1 MLACRNPMV
10 AAPFHNTLLRNF
22 PKEPGRQR
30 RGRAPVDHTL
40 AGVGDGQALL
50 GSCDGH
56 VAQPPLLL
64 HFLRVA
70 DGAHSWE
77 QPVLKANEEH
87 MGEFQSLGRVHGHHH
102 HGVVVFVVLL
112 QIGIQGDF
120 FQKSRQS
127 GRFRVFHI
135 GIDAGF

>member
-1 MLACRNPMV
+1 M
-10 AAPFHNTLLRNF
+10 
-22 PKEPGRQR
+22 
-30 RGRAPVDHTL
+30 
-40 AGVGDGQALL
+40 GDGQALL

-70 DGAHSWE
+70 DGAHSGE

-127 GRFRVFHI
+127 GRFRVFYI
-135 GIDAGF
+135 GVYAGF

>member
-1 MLACRNPMV
+1 M
-10 AAPFHNTLLRNF
+10 
-22 PKEPGRQR
+22 
-30 RGRAPVDHTL
+30 
-40 AGVGDGQALL
+40 GDGQALL
-50 GSCDGH
+50 GAGDGH
-56 VAQPPLLL
+56 VAQPPFFL

-70 DGAHSWE
+70 DGAHSGE